1 MKYEKLMEYINNQDW
16 ENAVEE
22 LDNLQGTE
30 VDDILAILAA
40 TVCLQYGRTEDAY
53 EYIRKG
59 LLYNYR
65 NYELYFLLGNYYENI
80 NPYQACLC
88 YENAE
93 FYCGVEEDKEL
104 ISQFRL
110 TIEQQGVKPAQ
121 VSIVILA
128 YNLKNWCMRCI
139 ESIRQ
144 YNPSSSYEIIVVD
157 NASTDGIREWL
168 QEQEDI
174 TLICNEENVGLPAGY
189 NQGIEVSQ
197 PDYDILLLDDDVL
210 LFPNSLFW
218 LRMGLYEEEKIGA
231 AGCMSNYISANMA
244 NGQFVEQ
251 TFSSNNEVVEYA
263 RTHNIPEKN
272 ALEKKSF
279 LIGFVL
285 LLKRKALNE
294 VGLLD
299 TLYTPGTYEDA
310 DLCVRLRY
318 AGWKLCLC
326 HNSFVFHYG
335 QRVLEDEETWIW
347 SGIKN
352 NLDKFKQKWGF
363 SFPYYTKANQQIIS
377 LINRDKE
384 SSIRVLEVGCGGA
397 ATLAGIQYLY
407 PNAEVKGIELVEEV
421 VRLNRG
427 QTDVIQGNIETMQL
441 PYDEKYFDYII
452 FGDVLEHLY
461 EPEAVL
467 CKMKPYLREGGQFLC
482 SIPNIMHTSALL
494 PLLKGE
500 FRYQKAGILDRTHI
514 RFFTLDSIWGMLH
527 KCGLVPTNIKPNIIE
542 PDLSEEDEELLNG
555 LYNLPHIAPKE
566 YFNVFQYVFSAGI
579 ADDKEKD

>member
-1 MKYEKLMEYINNQDW
+1 MDNEKVTGEVYESIRSGLMQNYQD
-16 ENAVEE
+16 
-22 LDNLQGTE
+22 
-30 VDDILAILAA
+30 
-40 TVCLQYGRTEDAY
+40 
-53 EYIRKG
+53 
-59 LLYNYR
+59 
-65 NYELYFLLGNYYENI
+65 YELYVRLGNYYESI
-80 NPYQACLC
+80 NLYQAWLC

-93 FYCGVEEDKEL
+93 FYCDSEADRQL
-104 ISQFRL
+104 IARYKSN
-110 TIEQQGVKPAQ
+110 IESRGIKPSKT
-121 VSIVILA
+121 SIIILS
-128 YNLKNWCMRCI
+128 YNQKNWCIQCI

-168 QEQEDI
+168 REQEDI

-189 NQGIEVSQ
+189 NQGIESSQ
-197 PDYDILLLDDDVL
+197 PENDILLLDDDVL

-218 LRMGLYEEEKIGA
+218 LRMGLYEEEKVGA
-231 AGCMSNYISANMA
+231 TGCMSNYISANVA
-244 NGQFVEQ
+244 NGQFVER
-251 TFSSNNEVVEYA
+251 TFSSTKDVMQYA
-263 RTHNIPEKN
+263 VTHNIPEKY

-279 LIGFVL
+279 LIGFTL

-294 VGLLD
+294 VGLFD
-299 TLYTPGTYEDA
+299 TLYTPGTYEDT

-318 AGWKLCLC
+318 TGWKLYLC

-335 QRVLEDEETWIW
+335 QRVLEDEEEWIW

-363 SFPYYTKANQQIIS
+363 SFPYYTNANQQIIS

-384 SSIRVLEVGCGGA
+384 SPIRVLEVGCGGA
-397 ATLAGIQYLY
+397 ATLARIQYLY

-421 VRLNRG
+421 VRLNGG

-441 PYDEKYFDYII
+441 PYDEKYFDYIV

-482 SIPNIMHTSALL
+482 SIPNIMHISALL

-527 KCGLVPTNIKPNIIE
+527 KCGLVPTDIIPNIIE
-542 PDLSEEDEELLNG
+542 SDLSEEDKELLKG

-566 YFNVFQYVFSAGI
+566 YFTVFQYVFSAGI